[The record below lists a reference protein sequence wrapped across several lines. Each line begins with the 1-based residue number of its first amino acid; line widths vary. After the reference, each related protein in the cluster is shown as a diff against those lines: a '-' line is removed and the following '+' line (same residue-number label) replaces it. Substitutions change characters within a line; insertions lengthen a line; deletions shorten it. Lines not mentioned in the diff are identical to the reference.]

1 MNQPAH
7 SCPHSCPHYVSARV
21 SEAGFTLI
29 EVLVALLVFAL
40 VATTATQ
47 VGSQYI
53 ASYERIR
60 DKTMATWIADN
71 RMNELRLATN
81 FPGISQNNDDLDYG
95 PYRWRVLTDVQG
107 TQDPTIRRVEVT
119 VSRYLE
125 QRPEPLSIYTLTGF
139 VGEPR
144 GGD

>member
-1 MNQPAH
+1 MNDP
-7 SCPHSCPHYVSARV
+7 SAVACRRR

-40 VATTATQ
+40 VATAATQ

-53 ASYERIR
+53 GSYERIR
-60 DKTMATWIADN
+60 DKTLATWIADN
-71 RMNELRLATN
+71 RMNELRLADR
-81 FPGISQNNDDLDYG
+81 FPDISQTSRDQDYG
-95 PYRWRVLTDVQG
+95 PYRWKVLTDVQG

-119 VSRYLE
+119 VFRYLDE
-125 QRPEPLSIYTLTGF
+125 RAEPLPIYTLAGF